1 MNPRHAQDNLSYLSP
16 FAFTQTLLPLLVATA
31 KQPGS
36 DVRIVN
42 VCRSPVP
49 IACKPDPRFQV
60 SSRAHTFLS
69 SGVQFRTVDDLNHE
83 YKNHMWPEMSRY
95 GLSKLATVL
104 WTKKLQK
111 QFDDEGVPITAI
123 SLHPGE
129 VYTGKSLR
137 LR

>member
-1 MNPRHAQDNLSYLSP
+1 MSPYHAQDNFSYLSP

-42 VCRSPVP
+42 VCQLSVLT
-49 IACKPDPRFQV
+49 AYEPDPHLQV

-69 SGVQFRTVDDLNHE
+69 SGVQLCTIDDLNRE
-83 YKNHMWPEMSRY
+83 YKDYMWPEMTRY

-104 WTKKLQK
+104 WTKKLQRK
-111 QFDDEGVPITAI
+111 FDAEGVPITAI

-129 VYTGKSLR
+129 VYTGKPLR
-137 LR
+137 FC